1 MVGLPTVRRYLLF
14 SFDFISLL
22 LFLKKDQWFR
32 RFHWFHWFWTF
43 RKQLEINFAFLVLVS
58 RGNDIYVS
66 RILFLVVP

>member
-32 RFHWFHWFWTF
+32 RFHWFWTF

-58 RGNDIYVS
+58 RCNDIYVR